1 MSFDGILLEKLHKEL
16 DFLITARISK
26 INEAFD
32 TDFIFQLRRDKKNYS
47 LMLSFSSTYSRIHL
61 TKHIETIKDNP
72 KGFTLFLRKHIEGY
86 FIKDIKT
93 YNSDRIIYFVLEGYN
108 ALQDLETK
116 YLICEVMGRYSNL
129 ILTDDNFIILDA
141 LKHDGIGEYN
151 RTILPNAKYEF
162 PQTNKLNPFDFT
174 YDELESIFKEK
185 KITDVKG
192 LMSTFN
198 GVSLSLAYPVFLND
212 RYAKNFYDFI
222 HLDIKPVIYTNFNQ
236 KLDFY
241 FYPLEGNVL
250 KEFSTISD
258 LLDDFYYEEELKL
271 KIKIKTNDLNKFI
284 LKQIDKYEKKLL
296 KLNKD
301 LEETKDSYIY
311 MNYGNLL
318 LGYTNLKE
326 KAKELTLKDYITNED
341 VKIPLDNKY
350 TVLDNANRYF
360 KKYQKLKTS
369 TTYIKEQEEIA
380 KSEIE
385 YFTLLKY
392 QLQQASLSE
401 ALEIKQELINNKY
414 LFEDS
419 EKPNKRKDHPK
430 LLTYILPSK
439 ALVYVG
445 KNNIQNDYLTNKLAK
460 PNDLWFHI
468 KDAPGSHVILET
480 DNVIDEDIRY
490 AAIIASY
497 YSTFRDSSSVAVDY
511 TKQKNIKKIPGKK
524 GCFVT
529 YKNQSTIYIDPDIN
543 IINKLEVK
551 KWTHIK
557 DFLITMMR

>member
-16 DFLITARISK
+16 DFLKTARISK

-32 TDFIFQLRRDKKNYS
+32 TDFIFQLRKDKRNYS

-61 TKHIETIKDNP
+61 TNHVETIKDNP

-93 YNSDRIIYFVLEGYN
+93 YQSDRIIYFELEGYN
-108 ALQDLETK
+108 ALQDLCKK

-129 ILTDDNFIILDA
+129 ILTDEDFIILDA

-162 PQTNKLNPFDFT
+162 PITNKLNPFD
-174 YDELESIFKEK
+174 YSKEEIENIFKEK
-185 KITDVKG
+185 KINDVKG

-212 RYAKNFYDFI
+212 LYANNFYNFI
-222 HLDIKPVIYTNFNQ
+222 HLDPKPVIYQNFNQ
-236 KLDFY
+236 KSDFY
-241 FYPLEGNVL
+241 FYPLEGNII
-250 KEFSTISD
+250 KEYNSISE

-271 KIKIKTNDLNKFI
+271 KIKIKTNDLNRFI
-284 LKQIDKYEKKLL
+284 SKQIDKYEKKLL
-296 KLNKD
+296 KLHKD
-301 LEETKDSYIY
+301 LEETNDSTIY

-318 LGYTNLKE
+318 LGYSNLKE
-326 KAKELTLKDYITNED
+326 KAKELTLKDYVTNED
-341 VKIPLDNKY
+341 IKIPLDNKY

-369 TTYIKEQEEIA
+369 TTYILEQVEIS

-385 YFTLLKY
+385 YFKLLEY
-392 QLQQASLSE
+392 QLKQATLNE

-419 EKPNKRKDHPK
+419 QKGNRKKEKPK
-430 LLTYILPSK
+430 LLTYILPSN

-445 KNNIQNDYLTNKLAK
+445 KNNIQNDYLTHKLAR
-460 PNDLWFHI
+460 PNDLWFHV
-468 KDAPGSHVILET
+468 KDAPGSHVILEK
-480 DNVIDEDIRY
+480 DDDIIDEDIRLASLI
-490 AAIIASY
+490 AAY
-497 YSTFRDSSSVAVDY
+497 YSSYRDSSSVAVDY

-524 GCFVT
+524 GCFVS
-529 YKNQSTIYIDPDIN
+529 YKNQSTIYIDPDKDTIMS
-543 IINKLEVK
+543 LEVK
-551 KWTHIK
+551 K
-557 DFLITMMR
+557 

>member
-16 DFLITARISK
+16 IFLKTARISK

-32 TDFIFQLRRDKKNYS
+32 TDFIFQIRKDKKNYS

-61 TKHIETIKDNP
+61 TEHVETIKDNP

-93 YNSDRIIYFVLEGYN
+93 YHSDRIIYFELEGYN
-108 ALQDLETK
+108 ALQDLCTK

-129 ILTDDNFIILDA
+129 ILTDDNFVILDA

-162 PQTNKLNPFDFT
+162 PENNKLNPFD
-174 YDELESIFKEK
+174 YNKDELESIFKEK
-185 KITDVKG
+185 KINDVKG

-212 RYAKNFYDFI
+212 NYASNFYIFI
-222 HLDIKPVIYTNFNQ
+222 HLEPKPVIFTNFNS
-236 KLDFY
+236 KPDFY
-241 FYPLEGNVL
+241 FYPLEGNII
-250 KEFSTISD
+250 KEFNSISE
-258 LLDDFYYEEELKL
+258 LLDEFYYEEELKL
-271 KIKIKTNDLNKFI
+271 KIKIKTNDLNRFI
-284 LKQIDKYEKKLL
+284 SKQIDKYEKKLL

-301 LEETKDSYIY
+301 LEETKDSSLY

-318 LGYTNLKE
+318 LGYSNLKE
-326 KAKELTLKDYITNED
+326 KAKELTLKDYVTNED
-341 VKIPLDNKY
+341 IKIPLDIKY
-350 TVLDNANRYF
+350 TVLENANRYF

-369 TTYIKEQEEIA
+369 TSFIKEQEDIA
-380 KSEIE
+380 RSEIE
-385 YFTLLKY
+385 YFKLLQF
-392 QLQQASLSE
+392 QLKQANLSE

-414 LFEDS
+414 LFEDNQKS
-419 EKPNKRKDHPK
+419 NKKKDKPK
-430 LLTYILPSK
+430 LLTYILPSG
-439 ALVYVG
+439 AIVYVG

-460 PNDLWFHI
+460 PNDLWFHV
-468 KDAPGSHVILET
+468 KDAPGSHVILQKDE
-480 DNVIDEDIRY
+480 DIIDEDIRLASLI
-490 AAIIASY
+490 AAY
-497 YSTFRDSSSVAVDY
+497 YSTYKESSSVLVDY

-529 YKNQSTIYIDPDIN
+529 YKNQSSIYIDPDKD
-543 IINKLEVK
+543 IIMNLEVK
-551 KWTHIK
+551 K
-557 DFLITMMR
+557 